1 MFPGASSTGFYHAP
15 LSKGLLVLTGTA
27 SLINILFSSS
37 TRTLLPNV
45 TWIQIIRNSKLWQI
59 LSSSFYYSTTRNL
72 ICGSLLFYTFRI
84 FERRFGSKKYASY
97 IFSTTVIAIGLQ
109 LTAVSAIRHL
119 GHEVGLP
126 PPGLFGFVYATVVQY
141 FCDVPPSDALLL
153 LGVPISGKIFTY
165 SIALQMLM
173 SNKESLLAGIC
184 GMVAGIIYRFN
195 IFRVQQWL
203 KLPEFAMAAVSRML
217 GDTFS
222 SATPSTQSYP
232 MGATLEIQRQQ
243 QIEHYE
249 QQALTAARMGH
260 LRNRGPARVGQG
272 YADVLV
278 PPAAAAAA
286 GRWLLG
292 GEANRQ
298 PDAQLND
305 WQTRHPNDDNANLPQ
320 QPTVEVSE
328 EQVQTLVEMG
338 FSRLA
343 VLHAL
348 TTSNNDIT
356 IATNIL
362 LSQS

>member
-27 SLINILFSSS
+27 SLINILFASS
-37 TRTLLPNV
+37 TRNFLPN
-45 TWIQIIRNSKLWQI
+45 TPWIQIVRNSKLWQI
-59 LSSSFYYSTTRNL
+59 LSSSVHFSSTRNL
-72 ICGSLLFYTFRI
+72 ICGSFLLYTFRI

-109 LTAVSAIRHL
+109 LTTISAL
-119 GHEVGLP
+119 KYFGHDVGLP
-126 PPGLFGFVYATVVQY
+126 PPGLFGMVYATLVQY
-141 FCDVPPSDALLL
+141 FCDIPASEAVTF
-153 LGVPISGKIFTY
+153 LGIPISGKVFIY
-165 SIALQMLM
+165 SIALQMLLT
-173 SNKESLLAGIC
+173 SRESLLAGIC

-195 IFRVQQWL
+195 LFHVQRWL
-203 KLPEFAMAAVSRML
+203 KLPDSLTSAVSGAFGSL
-217 GDTFS
+217 FS
-222 SATPSTQSYP
+222 SEAPPAQPYA

-243 QIEHYE
+243 QMEHYE
-249 QQALTAARMGH
+249 QQAMRARMGH
-260 LRNRGPARVGQG
+260 LRNRGAPRVGQG

-278 PPAAAAAA
+278 PSAAGGWLWGGGAPDHPAA
-286 GRWLLG
+286 
-292 GEANRQ
+292 
-298 PDAQLND
+298 PLND
-305 WQTRHPNDDNANLPQ
+305 WQDRHLDEDNANIPQ

-348 TTSNNDIT
+348 ATSNNDIT
-356 IATNIL
+356 MATNIL

>member
-27 SLINILFSSS
+27 SLFNILFTSS
-37 TRTLLPNV
+37 TRNLLPN
-45 TWIQIIRNSKLWQI
+45 TPWIQIVRSSKLWQI
-59 LSSSFYYSTTRNL
+59 LSSSFYYSSTRNL
-72 ICGSLLFYTFRI
+72 LCGSFLLYSFRV

-97 IFSTTVIAIGLQ
+97 IFGTTVITIGLQ
-109 LTAVSAIRHL
+109 LTTISALKYL

-126 PPGLFGFVYATVVQY
+126 PPGLFGMVFATLVQY
-141 FCDVPPSDALLL
+141 FCDVPAADAVMF

-165 SIALQMLM
+165 SIALQMLL
-173 SNKESLLAGIC
+173 SSKESLLAGVC

-195 IFRVQQWL
+195 LFRVQRWL
-203 KLPEFAMAAVSRML
+203 KLPDSLSSVVARMF
-217 GDTFS
+217 GNTFTS
-222 SATPSTQSYP
+222 QAPPLQPYA

-249 QQALTAARMGH
+249 QQAMRARMGN
-260 LRNRGPARVGQG
+260 LRNRGPPRVGQG

-278 PPAAAAAA
+278 PPAAGEWLW
-286 GRWLLG
+286 GRGVPNHPAMPRYDWQD
-292 GEANRQ
+292 RQ
-298 PDAQLND
+298 PDEV
-305 WQTRHPNDDNANLPQ
+305 NANVPQ
-320 QPTVEVSE
+320 QPAVEVSE

-348 TTSNNDIT
+348 ATSNNDIT
-356 IATNIL
+356 MATNIL